1 MCLCSLCGNLAN
13 IISVEHFPKIKRSLP
28 NFPAEQPIH
37 IAHAD
42 HTLCTGQHI
51 SAGVSKKSNV
61 IFAAHVLIILHVK
74 WTSIQVNLFAIKYC
88 VNENYLFFQH
98 PCIFFF
104 HSFLCC
110 GWVYILKILEQQ
122 TFLVQTINTSSLNL
136 NTGTDKSIGSTKQI
150 QIVTLPYTSNPLH
163 GNQIIFLKQ
172 KSIGLF
178 FFVAVVVVFFTYA

>member
-1 MCLCSLCGNLAN
+1 M
-13 IISVEHFPKIKRSLP
+13 K
-28 NFPAEQPIH
+28 
-37 IAHAD
+37 
-42 HTLCTGQHI
+42 
-51 SAGVSKKSNV
+51 
-61 IFAAHVLIILHVK
+61 
-74 WTSIQVNLFAIKYC
+74 
-88 VNENYLFFQH
+88 NYLFFQH

-110 GWVYILKILEQQ
+110 GWVYIFKILEQQ

-172 KSIGLF
+172 KSIGLL